1 MLLVAYPETGSLIL
15 KSAQELGLLG
25 RKTKL
30 IATDGMKE
38 ANIAQLVGK
47 DSQGKFIVT
56 GMLGTASSAGGP
68 ALDAFQKRYRDAF
81 KREPSV
87 YDPNTWD
94 AAALLVL
101 AAEAAK
107 ETTGPAIR
115 DQLQTVANAPGQE
128 VTDVCEALALL
139 RDGKIINY
147 QGASGTV
154 DLNPQGDVT
163 GSYDIWTVDEQGKLQ
178 VNDTL
183 EIAGADSAE
192 PKE

>member
-1 MLLVAYPETGSLIL
+1 M
-15 KSAQELGLLG
+15 
-25 RKTKL
+25 R
-30 IATDGMKE
+30 
-38 ANIAQLVGK
+38 
-47 DSQGKFIVT
+47 
-56 GMLGTASSAGGP
+56 GGP
-68 ALDAFQKRYRDAF
+68 ALDTFQKQYRQTF

-101 AAEAAK
+101 AAEAAQ

-115 DQLQTVANAPGQE
+115 DQLSAVANGPGQD

-139 RDGKIINY
+139 REGKPINY

-163 GSYDIWTVDEQGKLQ
+163 GSYDIWTVDGQGKLQ
-178 VNDTL
+178 VSDTI
-183 EIAGADSAE
+183 EIARTEPATAS